1 MVDRAKSCGYEN
13 VGFIFDRG
21 YFSRENIKYCD
32 DNSYAFMI
40 MARGNAKFVSRIVEE
55 QMTGLKL
62 MRASLFQKDRKN
74 YTVPSAIRMLESL
87 EISKLPDG
95 KYHQMYALTKRQ
107 KAILGVYG
115 ITPAEYQKSVGKINS
130 ELSIISG

>member
-21 YFSRENIKYCD
+21 YFSREKIKYCD

-40 MARGNAKFVSRIVEE
+40 MAKGNTKFVSRIVEE

-62 MRASLFQKDRKN
+62 MWAPLYLSEHEVF
-74 YTVPSAIRMLESL
+74 
-87 EISKLPDG
+87 
-95 KYHQMYALTKRQ
+95 
-107 KAILGVYG
+107 G
-115 ITPAEYQKSVGKINS
+115 ITVKEPIYEGDKKRWVHVYYDGARANGETIAY
-130 ELSIISG
+130 LSQLKRTDAGSITPD